1 MARLARVT
9 ASEKAK
15 EDTHMAEITASAVKA
30 LRDRTNLPMM
40 DCKKALAETDGDME
54 KAIRWLREKF
64 RGATVKFADRETAE
78 GRIGAFVD
86 PAAQVGGIIEMRCET
101 APSANNDLFVALAQD
116 LAKQVALK
124 GAKTPEELL
133 AQPFI
138 GGGKSVTERIHDVF
152 GAIRENMKPARM
164 TQFKGLVGSYVHHDG
179 SSGAMVL
186 VEGTKAEPQILRDV
200 SMHITATRPA
210 YARRED
216 VPAEIVQREME
227 IAKSQIAADPK
238 NASKPANII
247 EKIAEGKMK
256 TWYAENVLNE
266 QPFVKDESKTVGALL
281 QSAGLKLAKFVR
293 YKVGE
298 LS

>member
-1 MARLARVT
+1 M
-9 ASEKAK
+9 
-15 EDTHMAEITASAVKA
+15 ISAADVKA

-40 DCKKALAETDGDME
+40 ECKGALTEAGGDMD
-54 KAIRWLREKF
+54 KAVTILRS
-64 RGATVKFADRETAE
+64 KFAKAADKFTARETAE
-78 GRIGAFVD
+78 GRIGSYSDAT
-86 PAAQVGGIIEMRCET
+86 AGGLIELRCET
-101 APSANNDLFVALAQD
+101 APSAGNDLFVALAND

-133 AQPFI
+133 AQPF
-138 GGGKSVTERIHDVF
+138 GGGTVSDRIKEVV
-152 GAIRENMKPARM
+152 GSIRENMKPARM
-164 TQFKGLVGSYVHHDG
+164 TQFQGITGCYVHHDG

-186 VEGTKAEPQILRDV
+186 VEGSKGDATVLRDV
-200 SMHITATRPA
+200 CMHVTATQPK

-216 VPAEIVQREME
+216 VPADVIQRETD

-238 NASKPANII
+238 NANKPPNII
-247 EKIAEGKMK
+247 EMIAAGKMK
-256 TWYAENVLNE
+256 TWYAENVLVD

-281 QSAGLKLAKFVR
+281 ESAGLKLAKFVR